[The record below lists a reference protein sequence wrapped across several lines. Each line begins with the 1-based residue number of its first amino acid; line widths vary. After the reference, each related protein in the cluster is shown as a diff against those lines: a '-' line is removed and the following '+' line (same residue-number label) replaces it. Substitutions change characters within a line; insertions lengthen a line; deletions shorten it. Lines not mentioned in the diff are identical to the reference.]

1 MEGQQEKKNPL
12 DEAYKKMCDV
22 RTYLGKAGYA
32 IGNAKAACGGIG
44 GIDSFV
50 SDLAEIGAK
59 LAFMLGDC
67 IGFCDNQAARIE
79 RERVEKMKAIEKA
92 KEEERL
98 ASEQIHGGGQPAKE
112 PIHGGGQLAKEPMQK
127 LLPPIMPGQV
137 KPKMAVVED
146 DAKTPKRRGRKN
158 AK

>member
-112 PIHGGGQLAKEPMQK
+112 PMQK